1 MSFESRVEQIYANK
15 VILTS
20 RTGANVD
27 IACST
32 GQVLI
37 NGSAPGGG
45 GASLPIIGTGNIEVQ
60 GNIKAEGDGSSTGLL
75 EGQNIKSKGNTIVE
89 GNLNLNG
96 ASSSMSITGTG
107 GISVN
112 SGDISL
118 TTGSIA
124 QGGVGSITSGS
135 GGIISNGELQT
146 SGNNDIVSGRN
157 IYFDGTDL
165 FKRENNGGVIT
176 NTSYKNFKGL
186 VGLTDNNTFTGTN
199 KFDDNTTEFS
209 EKVSV
214 GTRDGAG
221 LFTQNLALNKS
232 GNIESASI
240 NNTTAIT
247 TGTINCDN
255 GATNS
260 CAAKTFTTR
269 TSGVAGWTI
278 EQQVVG
284 DGPSGLDNVL
294 QMKGGQAGA
303 YVSIVD
309 NAFAG
314 FVPTII
320 LAPQTEALGGLIQTD
335 NFRVG
340 DGGSNSFNFIQPK
353 TGADANN
360 LLIKAGA
367 SGGPIKFQNNA
378 GTIDLARIEP
388 DSVDNSGRI
397 YCPAIFFGT
406 TGIHNSIVNDTT
418 GPDTLVMKIRQATAS
433 SEVIFEDNDEAELI
447 RVRKT
452 QIELKDDLPLIFG
465 NYSFRPQQY
474 SLTRTLTIAAIPD
487 TSTFTNMAF
496 NCRTDSW
503 TNVNTG
509 ATGIT
514 LYNVALE
521 GYYKCTISQTAL
533 SSSGNFNFCDII
545 FDYILRLS
553 VQTTPDITYT
563 EPRYGYRKKPTNQ
576 AAPTIEIDHLNTP
589 VQSQPVYVLYSS
601 QNSGETMPIEVRLT
615 KLDF

>member
-1 MSFESRVEQIYANK
+1 MSYFSKTDNLLCNQL
-15 VILTS
+15 VINNPD
-20 RTGANVD
+20 GGDVD
-27 IACST
+27 IECST
-32 GQVLI
+32 GNVKI
-37 NGSAPGGG
+37 NGIVPTGGG
-45 GASLPIIGTGNIEVQ
+45 GVALPIDGVGDITVTGNITANGDGLANGKMVAQNITSTDNITISSGSLEVTTGGVDIKGNGNLSIEGNGDINVLGTGNIGV
-60 GNIKAEGDGSSTGLL
+60 
-75 EGQNIKSKGNTIVE
+75 
-89 GNLNLNG
+89 
-96 ASSSMSITGTG
+96 GTG
-107 GISVN
+107 GITSV
-112 SGDISL
+112 GDISV
-118 TTGSIA
+118 TTGDI
-124 QGGVGSITSGS
+124 
-135 GGIISNGELQT
+135 QT
-146 SGNNDIVSGRN
+146 NTGDIVSAN
-157 IYFDGTDL
+157 DIYFEGSDL
-165 FKRENNGGVIT
+165 FKRTETGGVVT

-186 VGLTDNNTFTGTN
+186 VGLNDNNTFTGTN
-199 KFDDNTTEFS
+199 KFNDNVTEFS

-221 LFTQNLALNKS
+221 LFTQKIALNKS
-232 GNIESASI
+232 GNVESQSI
-240 NNTTAIT
+240 QNVTSIQ
-247 TGTINCDN
+247 TGTVNCGN
-255 GATNS
+255 GGTNS

-269 TSGVAGWTI
+269 TSGVAGWTM

-360 LLIKAGA
+360 LLIKGGA

-487 TSTFTNMAF
+487 TATFTNMAF

-509 ATGIT
+509 ATGVT

-533 SSSGNFNFCDII
+533 SSAGNFNFCDII